1 MLLTAVLSKKFT
13 VLSVCVKTEE
23 RSQIYNLT
31 FHLKKMEKRVKS
43 TPKAIRRKEIINT
56 RVEIHKTVNRE
67 ILEKIKET
75 KSRFFEKIQ
84 KSKNL

>member
-13 VLSVCVKTEE
+13 VLSACVKTEE

>member
-13 VLSVCVKTEE
+13 VLSACVKTEE

-43 TPKAIRRKEIINT
+43 TPKAISRKEIINT